1 MSSYFTI
8 TFSVVQSDNKLTS
21 FTSFRH
27 NFVPCIV
34 PGLTQSLIQ
43 GCISQQNQKQGWKL
57 LFLVKGKK
65 KKDQNQQR
73 KTYLTSQL
81 SRFFCSVTKM
91 ISDKGSYLP
100 MHCIQKGRSHT
111 HHYCRQGLE
120 DALSSLHLHDI
131 SPSGWYTCC
140 TSNAVPLAYLDG
152 ATYLVPTHCC
162 FPVPP
167 APVLGSHCHT
177 MNQARSLTCLTQPEG
192 TTLLSSRLI
201 P

>member
-1 MSSYFTI
+1 MLVLERIRSLRISCSVPVSSYFTI
-8 TFSVVQSDNKLTS
+8 TFSVVQSDNKLKS

-27 NFVPCIV
+27 KFCSMHCPWPHSVTNSGMHLPAK
-34 PGLTQSLIQ
+34 PKAGLKTIIFSE
-43 GCISQQNQKQGWKL
+43 GK
-57 LFLVKGKK
+57 KK

-131 SPSGWYTCC
+131 SPSG
-140 TSNAVPLAYLDG
+140 
-152 ATYLVPTHCC
+152 
-162 FPVPP
+162 
-167 APVLGSHCHT
+167 
-177 MNQARSLTCLTQPEG
+177 
-192 TTLLSSRLI
+192 
-201 P
+201 